1 MIKKKLD
8 KLFNA
13 ASYHKK
19 FLSIVI
25 DIILILLSLYLAYL
39 IRLGSINQIG
49 ERYLYQLFVIA
60 AIIVPIKI
68 LVFWV
73 FRFYHISFSYISL
86 REVFSIKNCAE
97 DHGRKPVGESTFE
110 VL

>member
-1 MIKKKLD
+1 MKERLD
-8 KLFNA
+8 KLFTA
-13 ASYHKK
+13 ARSYKK
-19 FLSIVI
+19 PLSVII
-25 DIILILLSLYLAYL
+25 DIILILLSLFLAYL

-73 FRFYHISFSYISL
+73 FPFYHISFSYISF

-97 DHGRKPVGESTFE
+97 DHG
-110 VL
+110 